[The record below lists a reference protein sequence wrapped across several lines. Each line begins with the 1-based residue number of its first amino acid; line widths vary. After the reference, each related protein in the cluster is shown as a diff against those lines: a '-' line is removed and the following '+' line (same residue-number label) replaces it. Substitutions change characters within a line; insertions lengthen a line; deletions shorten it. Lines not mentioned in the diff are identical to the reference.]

1 MQKRAKQKEKEKEE
15 KGFVLL
21 FVALLS
27 AVILAVGLEGA
38 DIAYR
43 EINFSTSARAA
54 NEAFFAADTGIECA
68 LYNDRSDIDSFKAGS
83 TEVKCLNILIP
94 FQTTNPWTFTLSGL
108 GESGN
113 SCANVTVEKIS
124 GPPKQ
129 TIIISKGYS
138 TGSPSCTSVA
148 NNVERELMVN
158 Y

>member
-54 NEAFFAADTGIECA
+54 NEAFFAADTGIECT
-68 LYNDRSDIDSFKAGS
+68 LYYDKS
-83 TEVKCLNILIP
+83 TNNYFV
-94 FQTTNPWTFTLSGL
+94 QH
-108 GESGN
+108 N
-113 SCANVTVEKIS
+113 SSPTINCANNAIPLPDSYPFWSFTVPNLNSDGKGCAIVTVDKTDSTRTVIN
-124 GPPKQ
+124 
-129 TIIISKGYS
+129 SKGYNTCAS
-138 TGSPSCTSVA
+138 SS
-148 NNVERELMVN
+148 NQVERELNVEFKN
-158 Y
+158 P